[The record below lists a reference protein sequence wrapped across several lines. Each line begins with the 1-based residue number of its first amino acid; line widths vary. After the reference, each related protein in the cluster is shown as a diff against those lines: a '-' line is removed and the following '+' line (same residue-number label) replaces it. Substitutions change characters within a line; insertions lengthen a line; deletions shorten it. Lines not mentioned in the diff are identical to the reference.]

1 MKRLTTILF
10 TLLIATIAMAQGF
23 GQRPQ
28 GFGQNSQGFGQ
39 RPQGFGQQPQKFSPE
54 KFQADLEQFIT
65 KEACLTPQEAAKFF
79 PIYKEM
85 QAKQRTVYERQ
96 RQLGFGKP
104 ADEKGCE
111 KNIRQRD
118 EYDLE
123 LKRIQQTYHN
133 KFLSVI
139 SASKLYDVINAEDRF
154 HRQMLRGWN
163 AGGAQMMRGAWNQRG
178 NRRNNNSKNNNK

>member
-1 MKRLTTILF
+1 MKKLTTIL
-10 TLLIATIAMAQGF
+10 LLMLTIAVTAVAQE
-23 GQRPQ
+23 PK
-28 GFGQNSQGFGQ
+28 
-39 RPQGFGQQPQKFSPE
+39 PQKFSPE
-54 KFQADLEQFIT
+54 RFQAELEQFIT

-85 QAKQRTVYERQ
+85 QGKQRTIFDRQ
-96 RQLGFGKP
+96 RQLAKVKP
-104 ADEKGCE
+104 ADEIGCE
-111 KNIRQRD
+111 KAIRQRD

-139 SASKLYDVINAEDRF
+139 SASKLYDVLQAEDRF

-163 AGGAQMMRGAWNQRG
+163 RGDRKRG
-178 NRRNNNSKNNNK
+178 NGNGGK

>member
-1 MKRLTTILF
+1 MPSWQVSIKMMKKLTAILF
-10 TLLIATIAMAQGF
+10 VLTVTVTVVAQTMGH
-23 GQRPQ
+23 QP
-28 GFGQNSQGFGQ
+28 
-39 RPQGFGQQPQKFSPE
+39 PQKFSPE

-65 KEACLTPQEAAKFF
+65 KEACLTPREAAKFF

-85 QAKQRTVYERQ
+85 QAKQRAVFERQ
-96 RQLGFGKP
+96 RQLGWGKP

-111 KNIRQRD
+111 KAIRQRD

-139 SASKLYDVINAEDRF
+139 SASKLYDVLKAEDRF

-163 AGGAQMMRGAWNQRG
+163 SGTPQMMRGWNHGR
-178 NRRNNNSKNNNK
+178 NRNGK

>member
-1 MKRLTTILF
+1 MKKLTTILF
-10 TLLIATIAMAQGF
+10 ALLLSLTATAQGF

-28 GFGQNSQGFGQ
+28 GFGQP
-39 RPQGFGQQPQKFSPE
+39 PQGFGQQTQKFSPE

-85 QAKQRTVYERQ
+85 QSKQRAVYERQ
-96 RQLGFGKP
+96 RQLGWGKP
-104 ADEKGCE
+104 TDEKGCE

-139 SASKLYDVINAEDRF
+139 SASKLYDVLKAEDRF

-163 AGGAQMMRGAWNQRG
+163 RGGHMMNGWNQG
-178 NRRNNNSKNNNK
+178 KKHDSK

>member
-10 TLLIATIAMAQGF
+10 TLLIVTAAMAQGF
-23 GQRPQ
+23 GQRP
-28 GFGQNSQGFGQ
+28 QGFGQ

-139 SASKLYDVINAEDRF
+139 SASKLYDVLNAEDRF

-163 AGGAQMMRGAWNQRG
+163 QGGGQMMRGWNQGG
-178 NRRNNNSKNNNK
+178 NRRNNNGNNR

>member
-1 MKRLTTILF
+1 MTIL
-10 TLLIATIAMAQGF
+10 IALVLAVAAI
-23 GQRPQ
+23 PQ
-28 GFGQNSQGFGQ
+28 DQK
-39 RPQGFGQQPQKFSPE
+39 PQQPPKFSPE

-79 PIYKEM
+79 PVYKEM
-85 QAKQRTVYERQ
+85 QAKQRAVYDRQ
-96 RQLGFGKP
+96 RQLGWGKP

-111 KNIRQRD
+111 KAIRQRD

-133 KFLSVI
+133 KFLSII
-139 SASKLYDVINAEDRF
+139 SASKLYDVIKAEDRF

-163 AGGAQMMRGAWNQRG
+163 RGGQMMNGWNQG
-178 NRRNNNSKNNNK
+178 GKHGGK

>member
-1 MKRLTTILF
+1 MKRLMTIL
-10 TLLIATIAMAQGF
+10 IALVLAVAAI
-23 GQRPQ
+23 PQ
-28 GFGQNSQGFGQ
+28 DQK
-39 RPQGFGQQPQKFSPE
+39 PQQPPKFSPE

-79 PIYKEM
+79 PVDKEM
-85 QAKQRTVYERQ
+85 QVKQRAVYDRQ
-96 RQLGFGKP
+96 RQLGWGKP

-111 KNIRQRD
+111 KAIRQRD

-133 KFLSVI
+133 KFLSII
-139 SASKLYDVINAEDRF
+139 SASKLYDVIKAEDRF

-163 AGGAQMMRGAWNQRG
+163 RGGQMMNGWNQG
-178 NRRNNNSKNNNK
+178 GKHGGK

>member
-1 MKRLTTILF
+1 MKKLTTILLALVL
-10 TLLIATIAMAQGF
+10 TAAPATAQQRPQGF

-28 GFGQNSQGFGQ
+28 GFGQRSQN
-39 RPQGFGQQPQKFSPE
+39 FGQQQQQKFSPE

-163 AGGAQMMRGAWNQRG
+163 AGGAQMMRGAWNQG
-178 NRRNNNSKNNNK
+178 GTNRRNSNGK

>member
-1 MKRLTTILF
+1 MRRLTTIVFAL
-10 TLLIATIAMAQGF
+10 AVAVAVMAQ
-23 GQRPQ
+23 PQ
-28 GFGQNSQGFGQ
+28 
-39 RPQGFGQQPQKFSPE
+39 QQQKFSPE

-65 KEACLTPQEAAKFF
+65 KQAALTPQEAAKFF

-85 QAKQRTVYERQ
+85 QSKQRAVYERQ
-96 RQLGFGKP
+96 RKLGFGKP

-111 KNIRQRD
+111 KAIRQRD

-133 KFLSVI
+133 KFLSVL
-139 SASKLYDVINAEDRF
+139 SASKLYDVLNAEDRF

-163 AGGAQMMRGAWNQRG
+163 RPMQMPQNMPQNMRQGWNRGG
-178 NRRNNNSKNNNK
+178 NSKKQ

>member
-1 MKRLTTILF
+1 MKKLTTV
-10 TLLIATIAMAQGF
+10 LLALVLTAAPATAQQRPQGF

-28 GFGQNSQGFGQ
+28 GFGQRSQN
-39 RPQGFGQQPQKFSPE
+39 FGQQQQQKFSPE

-65 KEACLTPQEAAKFF
+65 KEACLTTQEAAKFF

-163 AGGAQMMRGAWNQRG
+163 AGGAQMMRGAWNQG
-178 NRRNNNSKNNNK
+178 NNNRRNSNSK

>member
-1 MKRLTTILF
+1 MKKLTIVFITLF
-10 TLLIATIAMAQGF
+10 MTLGIIAHEH
-23 GQRPQ
+23 
-28 GFGQNSQGFGQ
+28 
-39 RPQGFGQQPQKFSPE
+39 QQQQKFSPE

-79 PIYKEM
+79 PIYREM
-85 QAKQRTVYERQ
+85 QGKLRVIYDLQRK
-96 RQLGFGKP
+96 LGKVKP

-111 KNIRQRD
+111 QAIRQRD

-139 SASKLYDVINAEDRF
+139 SASKLYDVLIAEDRF
-154 HRQMLRGWN
+154 HRQMLRGWSHP
-163 AGGAQMMRGAWNQRG
+163 
-178 NRRNNNSKNNNK
+178 RNNNKPR

>member
-1 MKRLTTILF
+1 MKRLTIILVAF
-10 TLLIATIAMAQGF
+10 FLAVTVI
-23 GQRPQ
+23 PQ
-28 GFGQNSQGFGQ
+28 EHK
-39 RPQGFGQQPQKFSPE
+39 PQLPKFSPE

-79 PIYKEM
+79 PVYKEM
-85 QAKQRTVYERQ
+85 QAKQRAVYDRQ
-96 RQLGFGKP
+96 RQLGWGKP

-111 KNIRQRD
+111 KAIRQRD

-133 KFLSVI
+133 KFLSII
-139 SASKLYDVINAEDRF
+139 SASKLYDVIKAEDRF

-163 AGGAQMMRGAWNQRG
+163 RGGQMMNGWNQG
-178 NRRNNNSKNNNK
+178 GKHGGK